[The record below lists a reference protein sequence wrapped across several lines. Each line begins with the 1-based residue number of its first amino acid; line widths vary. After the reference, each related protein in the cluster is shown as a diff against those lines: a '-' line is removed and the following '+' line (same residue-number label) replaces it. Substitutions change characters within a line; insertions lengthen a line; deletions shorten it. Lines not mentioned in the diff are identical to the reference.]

1 MLSDGMFSD
10 GMFSDGTF
18 CMGTIYFMFLT
29 AVLSIRVVPM
39 TYSSVKT
46 VLGKCMIQ
54 KFSLIILICKSLFY
68 VHYLLSVFNIINLKW
83 GFGVPRSVSLTY
95 CTPEKTLF
103 FSDQDSMSLGYIR
116 MTEIFL

>member
-1 MLSDGMFSD
+1 MWEVLILYGAFSD

-83 GFGVPRSVSLTY
+83 GFGVPRSVSPRFHVIGLY
-95 CTPEKTLF
+95 KDDRDF
-103 FSDQDSMSLGYIR
+103 FLNI
-116 MTEIFL
+116 